1 ALGADSKAL
10 WAAGRRVAMLHSLW
24 ILAATFFTVLTYVF
38 VKWVPP
44 QYEIWDIFFVRSCY
58 MAFFAVL
65 MAAGAKTPLKTKIP
79 KAHIGRAICGML
91 ALLINIVT
99 VQHLQIG
106 TAETLFYT
114 MPLFVSLFVIIEK
127 MRLGERTDWVLVGS
141 VLCGFA
147 GICMVL
153 QPSCGSHELPYAVL
167 AVLSAILA
175 AGSAMFLKRLGAAGE
190 PIFRTVFWFS
200 AASLVISAVAEVF
213 LSRASM
219 KDLFTDP
226 MLFAVGICTMGAQLA
241 QTLGWGRGRPLL
253 CACLQFSAILFAV
266 FFGWL
271 FFDEKLESFATVGIV
286 IIIAAELAAAVIG
299 LRSRARRGSSA

>member
-1 ALGADSKAL
+1 
-10 WAAGRRVAMLHSLW
+10 MLHSLW

-65 MAAGAKTPLKTKIP
+65 MAAVAKTPLKTKIP

-175 AGSAMFLKRLGAAGE
+175 AGSAMFLKRLGAAGKSGHFCRGGGVLE
-190 PIFRTVFWFS
+190 QSLYEGPFYGPHAFCRGHLHDGRSARTDIRMGTRP
-200 AASLVISAVAEVF
+200 AAALRLSAVFRHFVC
-213 LSRASM
+213 R
-219 KDLFTDP
+219 LFRLA
-226 MLFAVGICTMGAQLA
+226 LF
-241 QTLGWGRGRPLL
+241 
-253 CACLQFSAILFAV
+253 
-266 FFGWL
+266 
-271 FFDEKLESFATVGIV
+271 
-286 IIIAAELAAAVIG
+286 
-299 LRSRARRGSSA
+299 

>member
-1 ALGADSKAL
+1 
-10 WAAGRRVAMLHSLW
+10 
-24 ILAATFFTVLTYVF
+24 
-38 VKWVPP
+38 
-44 QYEIWDIFFVRSCY
+44 
-58 MAFFAVL
+58 
-65 MAAGAKTPLKTKIP
+65 
-79 KAHIGRAICGML
+79 ML

-175 AGSAMFLKRLGAAGE
+175 AGEQSLYEGPFYGPHAFCRGHLHDGRSARADIGMGTRPAAALRL
-190 PIFRTVFWFS
+190 
-200 AASLVISAVAEVF
+200 SAVFRHFVC
-213 LSRASM
+213 R
-219 KDLFTDP
+219 LFRLA
-226 MLFAVGICTMGAQLA
+226 LF
-241 QTLGWGRGRPLL
+241 
-253 CACLQFSAILFAV
+253 
-266 FFGWL
+266 
-271 FFDEKLESFATVGIV
+271 
-286 IIIAAELAAAVIG
+286 
-299 LRSRARRGSSA
+299 

>member
-1 ALGADSKAL
+1 
-10 WAAGRRVAMLHSLW
+10 MLHSLW

-65 MAAGAKTPLKTKIP
+65 MAAAAKTPLKTKIP

-91 ALLINIVT
+91 VLLINIVT

-167 AVLSAILA
+167 AVLGCRFSDVPEASRRGGRTDFPHGLLVFCGESGHFSRGGGVLEQSLYEGPFYGPHAFCRGHLHDGRSARTDIRMGTRPA
-175 AGSAMFLKRLGAAGE
+175 AALRL
-190 PIFRTVFWFS
+190 
-200 AASLVISAVAEVF
+200 SAVFRHFVC
-213 LSRASM
+213 R
-219 KDLFTDP
+219 LFRLA
-226 MLFAVGICTMGAQLA
+226 LF
-241 QTLGWGRGRPLL
+241 
-253 CACLQFSAILFAV
+253 
-266 FFGWL
+266 
-271 FFDEKLESFATVGIV
+271 
-286 IIIAAELAAAVIG
+286 
-299 LRSRARRGSSA
+299 

>member
-1 ALGADSKAL
+1 
-10 WAAGRRVAMLHSLW
+10 MLHSLW

-65 MAAGAKTPLKTKIP
+65 MAAAAKTPLKTKIP

-153 QPSCGSHELPYAVL
+153 QPSCGSHELPVGCAFGDFGCRFSDVLEASRRGGRTDFPHGLLVFCGESGHFSRGGGVLEQSLYEGPFYGPHAFCRGHLHDGRSARADIGMGTRPAAALRLSAVL
-167 AVLSAILA
+167 RHFVCRLFRLA
-175 AGSAMFLKRLGAAGE
+175 
-190 PIFRTVFWFS
+190 
-200 AASLVISAVAEVF
+200 
-213 LSRASM
+213 
-219 KDLFTDP
+219 LF
-226 MLFAVGICTMGAQLA
+226 
-241 QTLGWGRGRPLL
+241 
-253 CACLQFSAILFAV
+253 
-266 FFGWL
+266 
-271 FFDEKLESFATVGIV
+271 
-286 IIIAAELAAAVIG
+286 
-299 LRSRARRGSSA
+299 

>member
-1 ALGADSKAL
+1 
-10 WAAGRRVAMLHSLW
+10 MLHSLW

-127 MRLGERTDWVLVGS
+127 MRLG
-141 VLCGFA
+141 
-147 GICMVL
+147 
-153 QPSCGSHELPYAVL
+153 
-167 AVLSAILA
+167 
-175 AGSAMFLKRLGAAGE
+175 
-190 PIFRTVFWFS
+190 
-200 AASLVISAVAEVF
+200 
-213 LSRASM
+213 
-219 KDLFTDP
+219 
-226 MLFAVGICTMGAQLA
+226 
-241 QTLGWGRGRPLL
+241 
-253 CACLQFSAILFAV
+253 
-266 FFGWL
+266 
-271 FFDEKLESFATVGIV
+271 
-286 IIIAAELAAAVIG
+286 
-299 LRSRARRGSSA
+299 

>member
-1 ALGADSKAL
+1 
-10 WAAGRRVAMLHSLW
+10 M
-24 ILAATFFTVLTYVF
+24 
-38 VKWVPP
+38 
-44 QYEIWDIFFVRSCY
+44 
-58 MAFFAVL
+58 
-65 MAAGAKTPLKTKIP
+65 
-79 KAHIGRAICGML
+79 
-91 ALLINIVT
+91 T

-200 AASLVISAVAEVF
+200 AASLVISAVAEAF

-299 LRSRARRGSSA
+299 LRSRVRRGSSA

>member
-1 ALGADSKAL
+1 
-10 WAAGRRVAMLHSLW
+10 MLHSLW

-65 MAAGAKTPLKTKIP
+65 MAAVAKTPLKTKIP

-127 MRLGERTDWVLVGS
+127 MRLGERTDWVWS
-141 VLCGFA
+141 VRCF
-147 GICMVL
+147 
-153 QPSCGSHELPYAVL
+153 AVL
-167 AVLSAILA
+167 RAFAWCCSLPAE
-175 AGSAMFLKRLGAAGE
+175 AMNCPMPCWLC
-190 PIFRTVFWFS
+190 FRRFW
-200 AASLVISAVAEVF
+200 
-213 LSRASM
+213 
-219 KDLFTDP
+219 
-226 MLFAVGICTMGAQLA
+226 
-241 QTLGWGRGRPLL
+241 
-253 CACLQFSAILFAV
+253 LQVQRCS
-266 FFGWL
+266 
-271 FFDEKLESFATVGIV
+271 
-286 IIIAAELAAAVIG
+286 
-299 LRSRARRGSSA
+299 

>member
-1 ALGADSKAL
+1 
-10 WAAGRRVAMLHSLW
+10 MLHSLW

-65 MAAGAKTPLKTKIP
+65 MAAVAKTPLKTKIP

-190 PIFRTVFWFS
+190 PIFRTVLVFCGKSGHFCRGGGVLEQSLYEGPFYGPHAFCRGHLHDGRS
-200 AASLVISAVAEVF
+200 ARTDIRMGTRPAAALRLSAVFRHFVC
-213 LSRASM
+213 R
-219 KDLFTDP
+219 LFRLA
-226 MLFAVGICTMGAQLA
+226 LF
-241 QTLGWGRGRPLL
+241 
-253 CACLQFSAILFAV
+253 
-266 FFGWL
+266 
-271 FFDEKLESFATVGIV
+271 
-286 IIIAAELAAAVIG
+286 
-299 LRSRARRGSSA
+299 

>member
-1 ALGADSKAL
+1 
-10 WAAGRRVAMLHSLW
+10 MLHSLW

-65 MAAGAKTPLKTKIP
+65 MAAAAKTPLKTKIP

-175 AGSAMFLKRLGAAGE
+175 AGSAMFLKRLGLYEGPFYGPHAFCRGHLHDGRSARTDIRMGTRPAAAL
-190 PIFRTVFWFS
+190 R
-200 AASLVISAVAEVF
+200 LSAVFRHFVC
-213 LSRASM
+213 R
-219 KDLFTDP
+219 LFRLA
-226 MLFAVGICTMGAQLA
+226 LF
-241 QTLGWGRGRPLL
+241 
-253 CACLQFSAILFAV
+253 
-266 FFGWL
+266 
-271 FFDEKLESFATVGIV
+271 
-286 IIIAAELAAAVIG
+286 
-299 LRSRARRGSSA
+299 

>member
-1 ALGADSKAL
+1 
-10 WAAGRRVAMLHSLW
+10 MLHSLW

-65 MAAGAKTPLKTKIP
+65 MAAAAKTPLKTKIP

-200 AASLVISAVAEVF
+200 AARSGHFSRGGGVLEQSLYEGPFYGPHAFCRGHLHDGRSARTDIRMGTRPAAALRLSAVFRHFVC
-213 LSRASM
+213 R
-219 KDLFTDP
+219 LFRLA
-226 MLFAVGICTMGAQLA
+226 LF
-241 QTLGWGRGRPLL
+241 
-253 CACLQFSAILFAV
+253 
-266 FFGWL
+266 
-271 FFDEKLESFATVGIV
+271 
-286 IIIAAELAAAVIG
+286 
-299 LRSRARRGSSA
+299 

>member
-1 ALGADSKAL
+1 
-10 WAAGRRVAMLHSLW
+10 MLHSLW

-65 MAAGAKTPLKTKIP
+65 MAAVAKTPLKTKIP

-175 AGSAMFLKRLGAAGE
+175 AGSAMFLKRLGGRTDFPHSLLVFCGKSGHFCRGGGVLEQSLYEGPFYGPHAFCRGHLHDGRSARTDIRMGTRPAAAL
-190 PIFRTVFWFS
+190 R
-200 AASLVISAVAEVF
+200 LSAVFRHFVC
-213 LSRASM
+213 R
-219 KDLFTDP
+219 LFRLA
-226 MLFAVGICTMGAQLA
+226 LF
-241 QTLGWGRGRPLL
+241 
-253 CACLQFSAILFAV
+253 
-266 FFGWL
+266 
-271 FFDEKLESFATVGIV
+271 
-286 IIIAAELAAAVIG
+286 
-299 LRSRARRGSSA
+299 

>member
-1 ALGADSKAL
+1 
-10 WAAGRRVAMLHSLW
+10 MLHSLW

-65 MAAGAKTPLKTKIP
+65 MAAAAKTPLKTKIP

-141 VLCGFA
+141 VLCGDFGCRFSDVPEA
-147 GICMVL
+147 SRRGGRTDFPHGLLVFCGESGHFSRGGGVL
-153 QPSCGSHELPYAVL
+153 EERLYEGPLYGPHAFCRGHLHDGRSARTDIRMGTRPAAALR
-167 AVLSAILA
+167 LSAVFRHFVCRLFRLA
-175 AGSAMFLKRLGAAGE
+175 
-190 PIFRTVFWFS
+190 
-200 AASLVISAVAEVF
+200 
-213 LSRASM
+213 
-219 KDLFTDP
+219 LF
-226 MLFAVGICTMGAQLA
+226 
-241 QTLGWGRGRPLL
+241 
-253 CACLQFSAILFAV
+253 
-266 FFGWL
+266 
-271 FFDEKLESFATVGIV
+271 
-286 IIIAAELAAAVIG
+286 
-299 LRSRARRGSSA
+299 